1 MAQAA
6 ITAARAVG
14 YVGAGTV
21 EFLVDEMQGFYFMEM
36 NTRLQVEHPVTEAI
50 TGIDLVHWQLSIAQ
64 GAALPKRQDEIVRHG
79 AAIEARVY
87 AEDPGHGYLPSVGH
101 IAHLRW
107 PEAAPGM
114 SGDNLRAGNLRVA
127 NLRVDQG
134 VDAGDE
140 VSTFYDP
147 MLGKIIAWGESRAEA
162 CDVLR
167 KALDDFEIV
176 GVTTNRALLA
186 SVLADEEFR
195 RGGIGTDYL
204 DARRA
209 HLAFAERPAE
219 DLDAVLAAVWFASR
233 HTGEDALWEDTRG
246 WRLAAAPTT
255 TWTFGARAV
264 VVEATAPALY
274 AARLNAEQYSVRV
287 VRRSGQHLDAEVAG
301 RLVQVHGV
309 EAEHELHLFRGGRHV
324 ALRLAQTE
332 DALQVSAAE
341 HEGSLLTPLPGTVV
355 AVHVASGE
363 QVARGA
369 PLVTVEAMKMEHTLT
384 APYAGV
390 VARIAFGVGERVPAG
405 AILVELTAESEP

>member
-1 MAQAA
+1 
-6 ITAARAVG
+6 
-14 YVGAGTV
+14 
-21 EFLVDEMQGFYFMEM
+21 
-36 NTRLQVEHPVTEAI
+36 
-50 TGIDLVHWQLSIAQ
+50 
-64 GAALPKRQDEIVRHG
+64 
-79 AAIEARVY
+79 
-87 AEDPGHGYLPSVGH
+87 
-101 IAHLRW
+101 
-107 PEAAPGM
+107 
-114 SGDNLRAGNLRVA
+114 
-127 NLRVDQG
+127 LRVDQG

-147 MLGKIIAWGESRAEA
+147 MLGKVIAWGESRVEA

-167 KALDDFEIV
+167 KALAEFEIV

-204 DARRA
+204 DVRRA
-209 HLAFAERPAE
+209 HLAFAEPPPD

-246 WRLAAAPTT
+246 WRLAAPPTT

-264 VVEATAPALY
+264 LVEATAPARY
-274 AARLNAEQYSVRV
+274 AARLNAEEYSVRI
-287 VRRSGQHLDAEVAG
+287 VRRSGHHLDAEVAG
-301 RLVQVHGV
+301 RLVHVHGV

-324 ALRLAQTE
+324 ALHLAQTE

-390 VARIAFGVGERVPAG
+390 VARIAFAVGERVAAG
-405 AILVELTAESEP
+405 AILVELTAAAEP